1 MNKMKFKYYQEIR
14 IFPDCELGERE
25 IGEVL
30 FSLLHLEF
38 VKNKGEDGNSRYAIS
53 FPEFSKGS
61 MKTFGRVFRIFSIDV
76 ETLQTLNIPTI
87 CQRLDGYVEFSE
99 ILKTPI
105 VSNYLRF
112 FRVQDKTSVDRL
124 ARRMA
129 RRKGISFNE
138 AKDEYKSFK
147 PLKLRES
154 QFPYFFIKSLSTNQ
168 NFRLVINCVEES
180 YEKDLPFN
188 LYGLSMGGNV
198 PNF

>member
-1 MNKMKFKYYQEIR
+1 MKFKYYQEIR